1 MKHIFLDISV
11 LVAFSG
17 SFTGG
22 SAYILD
28 CCERGKIKG
37 YVSQKVVFETRK
49 NAAEIMGED
58 AGKAIEYV
66 FNQGFLTVVPD
77 PTEEELRKANQVFH
91 NPKDAPII
99 ASAKQIPQATFLLSL
114 DNGFFKPKV
123 TEYLKPIEVIKPG
136 DFINRFREE
145 LK

>member
-1 MKHIFLDISV
+1 MKHIFLDTSV

-28 CCERGKIKG
+28 CCERGKVKG

-49 NAAEIMGED
+49 NAAKIMGED
-58 AGKAIEYV
+58 AGKVIEYV
-66 FNQGFLTVVPD
+66 FNQGFLTIVPD
-77 PTEEELRKANQVFH
+77 CTEEELGKANKAFH

-99 ASAKQIPQATFLLSL
+99 ASAKQIPLASFLLSL
-114 DNGFFKPKV
+114 DNGFFKPEV